1 MKKVICADGPIC
13 SDGSEKQIRRIRHK
27 QSERKRYLKMRS
39 LNLILS
45 AMTARDVGTA
55 AKTTSQ
61 ECVLRA
67 TLGCVYFLLGYD
79 SNTKLNYMPKYDFTS
94 NTA

>member
-1 MKKVICADGPIC
+1 
-13 SDGSEKQIRRIRHK
+13 
-27 QSERKRYLKMRS
+27 MRS

-67 TLGCVYFLLGYD
+67 TLGCVYFLLG
-79 SNTKLNYMPKYDFTS
+79 KLNYMPKYDFTS